1 MINPSEEQKES
12 KWDLHKRLRER
23 KKEANFDLANLK
35 RTHKMRKAQFKMK
48 VKYETNDKITQAEL
62 ETRCDAN
69 DEITMNEMN
78 VDVAAS
84 EVEASKL
91 ELEEFKMKHEEEI
104 SQRAY
109 EREEMRLR

>member
-1 MINPSEEQKES
+1 MINPSEEQKEG
-12 KWDLHKRLRER
+12 KWDLHRKLREN
-23 KKEANFDLANLK
+23 KKEANINLAELK
-35 RTHKMRKAQFKMK
+35 RLHKMRKAQFKMK
-48 VKYETNDKITQAEL
+48 VKYESNDKITQAEL
-62 ETRCDAN
+62 ETRCDA
-69 DEITMNEMN
+69 DEEITTNEMN
-78 VDVAAS
+78 VDLAAS